1 MNYKNITRIK
11 HITNKEVGRAYLDI
25 EEKIF
30 DLKYPERH
38 KKSILDSDTDELIIL
53 YQKIENDK
61 TLYLTHLVKP
71 VDNIMTDDGDRE
83 NFKYGRI
90 VETISFP
97 GENNKIRLKST
108 PLSNFSLNN
117 KGWGRAEK
125 LEHIIEDSKQLENV
139 QKQLWNQFRPYFSN
153 DLKDNT
159 SDYQTFLNDELD
171 DDFPSNEGKEMFKK
185 HRIRE
190 RDSRLTRRKKE
201 KALQEGKLDC
211 EVCKFSFKKEFDQ
224 YYIECHHIVPI
235 HLGERITNLEDLALV
250 CSNCHRMLHRKIN
263 GKFLSIEELKEI
275 RRT

>member
-11 HITNKEVGRAYLDI
+11 HITNNEIGKAYLDI
-25 EEKIF
+25 KGKVF
-30 DLKYPERH
+30 DLKFPERQ
-38 KKSILDSDTDELIIL
+38 KRSILDSDTDELIIL

-61 TLYLTHLVKP
+61 TLYITHLVRP

-97 GENNKIRLKST
+97 SENNKIRLKNT
-108 PLSNFSLNN
+108 PLAKFSLNN

-125 LEHIIEDSKQLENV
+125 LEHIIEDSNQLEIV
-139 QKQLWNQFRPYFSN
+139 QKQLWNRFSPYFKN
-153 DLKDNT
+153 DLIDN
-159 SDYQTFLNDELD
+159 SADYQTFLNDELEN
-171 DDFPSNEGKEMFKK
+171 DFPSNEGKEMFKK

-201 KALQEGKLDC
+201 IAIQQGKLAC
-211 EVCKFSFKKEFDQ
+211 EVCTFSFKKVFDQ
-224 YYIECHHIVPI
+224 YYIECHHILPI

-263 GKFLSIEELKEI
+263 GKFLSVEELKEL
-275 RRT
+275 REN

>member
-1 MNYKNITRIK
+1 MNFRNITRIK
-11 HITNKEVGRAYLDI
+11 HITNNEIGKAYLDI
-25 EEKIF
+25 KEKVF
-30 DLKYPERH
+30 DLKFPERQ
-38 KKSILDSDTDELIIL
+38 KRSILDSDIDELIIL
-53 YQKIENDK
+53 YQKIESDN
-61 TLYLTHLVKP
+61 TLYITHLVRP
-71 VDNIMTDDGDRE
+71 VDTTMTDDGDRE

-108 PLSNFSLNN
+108 PLAQYSLNN

-125 LEHIIEDSKQLENV
+125 LEHIIVNPNELENV
-139 QKQLWNQFRPYFSN
+139 QKQLWNQLRPYFNN
-153 DLKDNT
+153 DLKDN
-159 SDYQTFLNDELD
+159 SADYQTFLNDELD
-171 DDFPSNEGKEMFKK
+171 KDFPSNEGKEMFKK

-201 KALQEGKLDC
+201 ISIQEGKLAC
-211 EVCKFSFKKEFDQ
+211 EVCAFSFKKVFDQ
-224 YYIECHHIVPI
+224 YYIECHHVIPI

-275 RRT
+275 RKN